1 MSEEDDV
8 PSVVPYLTVNRAL
21 DAIEHYRRA
30 FGAEVFL
37 KYLDDDGK
45 RVTHAALGVF
55 GTMIFLS
62 DEFPEYA
69 DEVKSPPSVGGTTVA
84 LHINC
89 GSPADVDSAI
99 AKAEAAG
106 CRVTMPAADAHWGM
120 RYGRVLDR
128 FGHAWTFGAPLP
140 KL

>member
-1 MSEEDDV
+1 MPEETE
-8 PSVVPYLTVNRAL
+8 PSLVAYLTVDRAL
-21 DAIEHYRRA
+21 DAIELYRRA
-30 FGAEVFL
+30 FGAELYL
-37 KYLDDDGK
+37 KHMDDDGK

-69 DEVKSPPSVGGTTVA
+69 LEMKAPRNVGATTVA

-89 GSPADVDSAI
+89 NTAADVDAAV
-99 AKAEAAG
+99 AKAAAAG
-106 CRVTMPAADAHWGM
+106 CTVSMAAHDAFWGM
-120 RYGRVLDR
+120 RYGRIVDP

-140 KL
+140 QKS

>member
-8 PSVVPYLTVNRAL
+8 PPVVPYLTVNRAL

-37 KYLDDDGK
+37 KYMDDDGK
-45 RVTHAALGVF
+45 RVNHAALGVF

-69 DEVKSPPSVGGTTVA
+69 DEVKSPPSVGG
-84 LHINC
+84 H
-89 GSPADVDSAI
+89 GRPAYQLRV
-99 AKAEAAG
+99 AAG
-106 CRVTMPAADAHWGM
+106 CRLGNCQ
-120 RYGRVLDR
+120 GRSGGVPGDYAGGRRTL
-128 FGHAWTFGAPLP
+128 GHARRARSRSFRSRLDVRRPIT
-140 KL
+140 